1 MHIRYTDSRQ
11 MAGENM
17 QPLNPESYLQL
28 IDLAQKEDLGDG
40 DITSEATIPADQ
52 QGMGSLI
59 FRQPGILCGIP
70 VIEQVLHCYDEGLS
84 LRNAL
89 NDGRDVNADT
99 IVAEVIGPMRSML
112 AAERVMLNFLQRL
125 SAVATLTGQ
134 YVKAIEGTAAKI
146 YDTRKTTPG
155 WRELEKYA
163 VRCGGGCNHRHGLY
177 DAVLI
182 KDNHLAALG
191 ECDLYTALTTAVRKI
206 RLSDCQPGFVQV
218 EVDTLDQLRVV
229 LKVEQIDIILLDN
242 MTPAQLCEAVAI
254 RNEIS
259 TSADVQL
266 EASGGITLENIRATA
281 ETGIERISV
290 GALTHSVGN
299 LDISLDIKC
308 P

>member
-1 MHIRYTDSRQ
+1 
-11 MAGENM
+11 M
-17 QPLNPESYLQL
+17 QPPNLESYLQL
-28 IDLAQKEDLGDG
+28 IDLARKEDLGDG
-40 DITSEATIPADQ
+40 DITSRATIPADQ
-52 QGMGSLI
+52 QGLGSLI

-70 VIEQVLHCYDEGLS
+70 VIEQVLHRYDEGLS
-84 LRNAL
+84 LRNDL

-99 IVAEVIGPMRSML
+99 TVAEVIGPMRSLL

-134 YVKAIEGTAAKI
+134 YVKAVEGTGAKI

-191 ECDLYTALTTAVRKI
+191 ECDLCTALTAAVRKI
-206 RLSDCQPGFVQV
+206 RLSDCQPDFIQV
-218 EVDTLDQLRVV
+218 EVDTLDQLRIV

-242 MTPAQLCEAVAI
+242 MTPVQLCEAVAI

-259 TSADVQL
+259 APAGVQL
-266 EASGGITLENIRATA
+266 EASGGITLENIRAIA

>member
-1 MHIRYTDSRQ
+1 
-11 MAGENM
+11 M
-17 QPLNPESYLQL
+17 QPPNLESYLQL

-40 DITSEATIPADQ
+40 DITSRATIPADQ
-52 QGMGSLI
+52 QGLGSLV

-70 VIEQVLHCYDEGLS
+70 VIEQVLHCYDENLS

-89 NDGRDVNADT
+89 NDSQCVNAGT
-99 IVAEVIGPMRSML
+99 TVAEVTGLMCSLL

-134 YVKAIEGTAAKI
+134 YVKAVEGTGAKI

-191 ECDLYTALTTAVRKI
+191 ECDLCAALTAAVRKI
-206 RLSDCQPGFVQV
+206 RSLDCQPDFIQV
-218 EVDTLDQLRVV
+218 EVDTIDQLRTVIPV
-229 LKVEQIDIILLDN
+229 DGVDIILLDN
-242 MTPAQLCEAVAI
+242 MTPVQLREAVAI

-259 TSADVQL
+259 ATASVQL
-266 EASGGITLENIRATA
+266 EASGGITLENIRAIA

-290 GALTHSVGN
+290 GALTHSAGN
-299 LDISLDIKC
+299 LDISLDI
-308 P
+308 

>member
-1 MHIRYTDSRQ
+1 
-11 MAGENM
+11 M
-17 QPLNPESYLQL
+17 QPPNPESYLQL
-28 IDLAQKEDLGDG
+28 IDLARNEDLGDG
-40 DITSEATIPADQ
+40 DITSRATIPADQ
-52 QGMGSLI
+52 QGLGSLV
-59 FRQPGILCGIP
+59 FRRPGILCGFP

-89 NDGRDVNADT
+89 NDGRYVNADT
-99 IVAEVIGPMRSML
+99 IVAEVTGPMRSLL

-182 KDNHLAALG
+182 KDNHLAAMS
-191 ECDLYTALTTAVRKI
+191 ECDLYTALTAAVRKI
-206 RLSDCQPGFVQV
+206 RLADCRPDFIQV
-218 EVDTLDQLRVV
+218 EVDTLDQLRIV
-229 LKVEQIDIILLDN
+229 LKVKQIDIILLDN
-242 MTPAQLCEAVAI
+242 MTPVQLCEAVAI

-259 TSADVQL
+259 ASAGVQL
-266 EASGGITLENIRATA
+266 EASGGITLENIRAIA

>member
-1 MHIRYTDSRQ
+1 
-11 MAGENM
+11 M
-17 QPLNPESYLQL
+17 QPPNPESYLQL

-40 DITSEATIPADQ
+40 DITSRATIPADQ
-52 QGMGSLI
+52 QGMGSLV

-70 VIEQVLHCYDEGLS
+70 VIEQVLHRYDEGLS
-84 LRNAL
+84 LRNVL
-89 NDGRDVNADT
+89 NDGRDVNADIT
-99 IVAEVIGPMRSML
+99 VAEVTGPMRSLL

-182 KDNHLAALG
+182 KDNHLAAMS
-191 ECDLYTALTTAVRKI
+191 ECDLYTALTAAVRNI
-206 RLSDCQPGFVQV
+206 RLADCRPDFIQV
-218 EVDTLDQLRVV
+218 EVDTLDQLRIV

-242 MTPAQLCEAVAI
+242 MTPVQLCEAVAI

-259 TSADVQL
+259 DSARVQL
-266 EASGGITLENIRATA
+266 EASGGITLENIRAIA

>member
-1 MHIRYTDSRQ
+1 
-11 MAGENM
+11 M
-17 QPLNPESYLQL
+17 QPPNPESYLQL
-28 IDLAQKEDLGDG
+28 IDLARNEDLGDG
-40 DITSEATIPADQ
+40 DITSRATIPADQ
-52 QGMGSLI
+52 QGLGSLV
-59 FRQPGILCGIP
+59 FRRAGILCGIP
-70 VIEQVLHCYDEGLS
+70 VLEQVLHCYDEGLS

-89 NDGRDVNADT
+89 NDSRYVDADT
-99 IVAEVIGPMRSML
+99 TVAEVIGSMRSLL

-182 KDNHLAALG
+182 KDNHMATLG
-191 ECDLYTALTTAVRKI
+191 ECDLYAALTAIVQKI
-206 RLSDCQPGFVQV
+206 RSANRQPDFIQV
-218 EVDTLDQLRVV
+218 EVDTIDQLRIV

-242 MTPAQLCEAVAI
+242 MTPVQLCEAVAI

-259 TSADVQL
+259 ASAGVQL
-266 EASGGITLENIRATA
+266 EASGGITLENIRAIA

-299 LDISLDIKC
+299 LDVGLDIKC